1 MKFKHKIDKF
11 VSTLSE
17 RISSGGVSQLEIK
30 AEGERD
36 IFGNMPALAR
46 KAAAEGI
53 VLLKNNNALPYKLD
67 TKISVFG
74 RCQLD
79 YFYVGYGSGGDV
91 NAPYFVNVID
101 GIKNAGGH
109 VNEWLLE
116 YYKDFTKN
124 NPAPH
129 GFWGHWPMNFEEP
142 SLDDKMIERASEE
155 SDVALVVIGRAAG
168 EDRENT
174 LTKGSY
180 YLTDEERNLLDNVCN
195 HFSNVTVLLDCGN
208 IIDMQ
213 WVLDYEERLRGI
225 IYAWQ
230 GGMES
235 GNAIADVLFGRV
247 NPSGRLTDT
256 IAVRYED
263 YPSAMHFGNK
273 LFNTYVEDIFV
284 GYRYFETFSKE
295 KALFPFGYGLSYTN
309 FDIEVLDFKADN
321 DKIKVEVRVTNIGDV
336 AGKEVVELYANA
348 PQGKLSKPVMSLV
361 AFDKTINLEPK
372 ESQKITLEVPVY
384 LLASFDDT
392 GATGHKYS
400 YILEKGEY
408 KFFIGENVRDLDEA
422 GSFELK
428 EDIVLEELE
437 AVCAPKEY
445 MDRIVAFKV
454 NGSFIPKKVAL
465 KPEKPYLR
473 KRILD
478 NLPKEIGHVVHNYN
492 FSQVKS
498 GEISVEKFISSLTN
512 QELEA
517 LTRGEGGM
525 DSSYGVTG
533 NAGAFGGIIP
543 ELNKKGVPAVITTDG
558 PAGIRI
564 RKYTSLLPC
573 GTALASTFNTRLV
586 EELCSEMGKELKN
599 AGSNVLLAPGM
610 NIHRNPL
617 CGRNFEYYSEDPLVA
632 GLCAAADTRGIQSH
646 AGIGTSIKHFAANN
660 QEDNRMYVNEHISER
675 AMREIYLKG
684 FEIAVKT
691 AQPMTIMSSY
701 NLVNGVHTAN
711 SHDLLTAAARD
722 EWGFAGYV
730 MTDWG
735 TSEDMSGLFA
745 YKYNLKYGH
754 STSRECVLAGNDLQ
768 MPGQKGNRQE
778 IVASV
783 ADGTLPLG
791 QLQTCAYRILNV
803 VLQSLAY
810 DDCKPYGDQ
819 FDLAEAVT
827 VTKA

>member
-1 MKFKHKIDKF
+1 MKLKHKIDKF

-17 RISSGGVSQLEIK
+17 RISSGGVSQLEVK

-36 IFGNMPALAR
+36 IFGNMPALTR

-109 VNEWLLE
+109 INEWLLE
-116 YYKDFTKN
+116 YYKDFSKN

-142 SLDDKMIERASEE
+142 CLDDKMIERASEE

-180 YLTDEERNLLDNVCN
+180 YLTDEERTLLDNVCN

-208 IIDMQ
+208 VIDME

-225 IYAWQ
+225 VYAWQ

-235 GNAIADVLFGRV
+235 GNAIADVLYGRV

-256 IAVRYED
+256 IAVKYEN
-263 YPSAMHFGNK
+263 YPSAKHFGNK

-284 GYRYFETFSKE
+284 GYRYFETFAKE

-309 FDIEVLDFKADN
+309 FDIEVLDFKQDI
-321 DKIKVEVRVTNIGDV
+321 DKIKVEVQVTNIGDS
-336 AGKEVVELYANA
+336 AGKEVVQLYASA
-348 PQGKLSKPVMSLV
+348 PQGKLSKPCMSLV
-361 AFDKTINLEPK
+361 AFDKTINLEPNK
-372 ESQKITLEVPVY
+372 SQKLTLEVPVY
-384 LLASFDDT
+384 SFASFDDT

-408 KFFIGENVRDLDEA
+408 KFFIGENVRDVDEA
-422 GSFELK
+422 GSFEYK
-428 EDIVLEELE
+428 EDRVLEELE

-454 NGSFIPKKVAL
+454 NDSFIPKKVAL

-498 GEISVEKFISSLTN
+498 KEISVEKFVSSLTN

-525 DSSYGVTG
+525 DSSYGVAG
-533 NAGAFGGIIP
+533 NAGAYGGIIP
-543 ELNKKGVPAVITTDG
+543 QLNKKGVPAVITTDG

-573 GTALASTFNTRLV
+573 GTALASTFNTKLV
-586 EELCSEMGKELKN
+586 EELCAEMGRELKN

-617 CGRNFEYYSEDPLVA
+617 CGRNFEYFSEDPLLT
-632 GLCAAADTRGIQSH
+632 GKMAAAFVRGIQSSGGS
-646 AGIGTSIKHFAANN
+646 ACPKHFACNN
-660 QEDNRMYVNEHISER
+660 QESSRTINNSIVSQR
-675 AMREIYLKG
+675 ALREIYLKG
-684 FEIAVKT
+684 FEICVKE
-691 AQPMTIMSSY
+691 AKPLNIMTSY
-701 NLVNGVHTAN
+701 NKINGVW
-711 SHDLLTAAARD
+711 SHYNYDLATTVLRK
-722 EWGFAGYV
+722 EWGFDGCV
-730 MTDWG
+730 MTDWWMKH
-735 TSEDMSGLFA
+735 SQSHEFPNLRDNA
-745 YKYNLKYGH
+745 YRVRSQVDVY
-754 STSRECVLAGNDLQ
+754 
-768 MPGQKGNRQE
+768 MPGSFKRTEKKYKPDNSLLETIGLKNGITRGE
-778 IVASV
+778 LERSAINV
-783 ADGTLPLG
+783 LNM
-791 QLQTCAYRILNV
+791 ILK
-803 VLQSLAY
+803 LEY
-810 DDCKPYGDQ
+810 
-819 FDLAEAVT
+819 
-827 VTKA
+827 

>member
-17 RISSGGVSQLEIK
+17 RISSGGVSQLEVK
-30 AEGERD
+30 GEGERD

-79 YFYVGYGSGGDV
+79 YFYVGYGSGGNV

-180 YLTDEERNLLDNVCN
+180 YLTDEERTLLDNVCN
-195 HFSNVTVLLDCGN
+195 HFSNVTVLLDCSN

-213 WVLDYEERLRGI
+213 WALDYEERLRGI

-309 FDIEVLDFKADN
+309 FDIEALDFKADN

-372 ESQKITLEVPVY
+372 KSQKITLEVPVY

-408 KFFIGENVRDLDEA
+408 KFFIGENVRDVDEA

-428 EDIVLEELE
+428 EDRVLEELE

-617 CGRNFEYYSEDPLVA
+617 CGRNFEYFSEDPLLT
-632 GLCAAADTRGIQSH
+632 GKMAAAFVRGIQSSGGS
-646 AGIGTSIKHFAANN
+646 ACPKHFACNN
-660 QEDNRMYVNEHISER
+660 QESSRTINNSIVSQR
-675 AMREIYLKG
+675 ALREIYLKG
-684 FEIAVKT
+684 FEICVKE
-691 AQPMTIMSSY
+691 AKPLNIMTSY
-701 NLVNGVHTAN
+701 NKINGVW
-711 SHDLLTAAARD
+711 SHYNYDLATTVLRK
-722 EWGFAGYV
+722 EWGFDGCV
-730 MTDWG
+730 MTDWW
-735 TSEDMSGLFA
+735 M
-745 YKYNLKYGH
+745 KH
-754 STSRECVLAGNDLQ
+754 STSHEFPNLRDNAYRVRSQVDVY
-768 MPGQKGNRQE
+768 MPGSFKRTEKKYKPDNSLLETIGLKNGITRGE
-778 IVASV
+778 LERSAINV
-783 ADGTLPLG
+783 LNM
-791 QLQTCAYRILNV
+791 ILK
-803 VLQSLAY
+803 LEY
-810 DDCKPYGDQ
+810 
-819 FDLAEAVT
+819 
-827 VTKA
+827 

>member
-17 RISSGGVSQLEIK
+17 RISSGGVSQLEVK

-180 YLTDEERNLLDNVCN
+180 YLTDEERTLLDNVCN

-213 WVLDYEERLRGI
+213 WALDYEERLRGI

-309 FDIEVLDFKADN
+309 FDIEVLDFKADD

-372 ESQKITLEVPVY
+372 KSQKITLEVPVY

-408 KFFIGENVRDLDEA
+408 KFFIGENVRDVDEA

-428 EDIVLEELE
+428 EDRVLEELE

-498 GEISVEKFISSLTN
+498 GEISVDKFVSSLTN

-525 DSSYGVTG
+525 DSSYGVAG

-617 CGRNFEYYSEDPLVA
+617 CGRNFEYFSEDPLLT
-632 GLCAAADTRGIQSH
+632 GKMAAAFVRGIQSSGGS
-646 AGIGTSIKHFAANN
+646 ACPKHFACNN
-660 QEDNRMYVNEHISER
+660 QESSRTINNSIVSQR
-675 AMREIYLKG
+675 ALREIYLKG
-684 FEIAVKT
+684 FEICVKE
-691 AQPMTIMSSY
+691 AKPLNIMTSY
-701 NLVNGVHTAN
+701 NKINGVW
-711 SHDLLTAAARD
+711 SHYNYDLATTVLRK
-722 EWGFAGYV
+722 EWGFDGSV
-730 MTDWG
+730 MTDWWMQH
-735 TSEDMSGLFA
+735 SQSHEFPNLRDNA
-745 YKYNLKYGH
+745 YRVRSQVDVY
-754 STSRECVLAGNDLQ
+754 
-768 MPGQKGNRQE
+768 MPGAFKKTEKKYKPDNSLLETIGLKNGITRGE
-778 IVASV
+778 LERSAINV
-783 ADGTLPLG
+783 LNM
-791 QLQTCAYRILNV
+791 ILK
-803 VLQSLAY
+803 LEY
-810 DDCKPYGDQ
+810 
-819 FDLAEAVT
+819 
-827 VTKA
+827 

>member
-17 RISSGGVSQLEIK
+17 RISSGGVSQLEVK

-180 YLTDEERNLLDNVCN
+180 YLTDEERTLLDNVCN

-213 WVLDYEERLRGI
+213 WALDYEERLRGI

-256 IAVRYED
+256 VAVRYED
-263 YPSAMHFGNK
+263 YPSAKHFGNK
-273 LFNTYVEDIFV
+273 LYNTYVEDIFV

-309 FDIEVLDFKADN
+309 FDIEVLDFKSDN
-321 DKIKVEVRVTNIGDV
+321 DKIKVEIRVTNIGDV
-336 AGKEVVELYANA
+336 AGKEVVELYASA

-372 ESQKITLEVPVY
+372 KSQKITLEVPVY

-408 KFFIGENVRDLDEA
+408 KFFIGENVRDVDEA

-428 EDIVLEELE
+428 EDRVLEELE

-498 GEISVEKFISSLTN
+498 GEISVEKFVSSLTN

-617 CGRNFEYYSEDPLVA
+617 CGRNFEYFSEDPLLT
-632 GLCAAADTRGIQSH
+632 GKMAAAFVRGIQSSGGS
-646 AGIGTSIKHFAANN
+646 ACPKHFACNN
-660 QEDNRMYVNEHISER
+660 QESSRTINNSIVSQR
-675 AMREIYLKG
+675 ALREIYFKG
-684 FEIAVKT
+684 FEICVKE
-691 AQPMTIMSSY
+691 AKPLNIMTSY
-701 NLVNGVHTAN
+701 NKINGVW
-711 SHDLLTAAARD
+711 SHYNYDLATTVLRK
-722 EWGFAGYV
+722 EWGFDGCV
-730 MTDWG
+730 MTDWW
-735 TSEDMSGLFA
+735 M
-745 YKYNLKYGH
+745 KH
-754 STSRECVLAGNDLQ
+754 STSHEFPNLRDNAYRVRSQVDVY
-768 MPGQKGNRQE
+768 MPGSFKRTEKKYKPDNSLLETIGLKNGITRGE
-778 IVASV
+778 LERSAINV
-783 ADGTLPLG
+783 LNM
-791 QLQTCAYRILNV
+791 ILK
-803 VLQSLAY
+803 LEY
-810 DDCKPYGDQ
+810 
-819 FDLAEAVT
+819 
-827 VTKA
+827 

>member
-17 RISSGGVSQLEIK
+17 RISSGGVSQLEVQ

-180 YLTDEERNLLDNVCN
+180 YLTDEERTLLDNVCN

-213 WVLDYEERLRGI
+213 WALDYEERLRGI

-256 IAVRYED
+256 VAVRYED

-309 FDIEVLDFKADN
+309 FDIEVLDFKSDN

-336 AGKEVVELYANA
+336 AGKEVVELYASA

-372 ESQKITLEVPVY
+372 KSQKITLEVPVY

-408 KFFIGENVRDLDEA
+408 KFFIGENVRDVDEA

-428 EDIVLEELE
+428 EDRVLEELE

-498 GEISVEKFISSLTN
+498 GEISVEKFVSSLTN

-525 DSSYGVTG
+525 DSSYGVAG

-617 CGRNFEYYSEDPLVA
+617 CGRNFEYFSEDPLLT
-632 GLCAAADTRGIQSH
+632 GKMAAAFVRGIQSSGGS
-646 AGIGTSIKHFAANN
+646 ACPKHFACNN
-660 QEDNRMYVNEHISER
+660 QESSRTINNSIVSQR
-675 AMREIYLKG
+675 ALREIYLKG
-684 FEIAVKT
+684 FEICVKE
-691 AQPMTIMSSY
+691 AKPLNIMTSY
-701 NLVNGVHTAN
+701 NKINGVW
-711 SHDLLTAAARD
+711 SHYNYDLATTVLRK
-722 EWGFAGYV
+722 EWGFDGCV
-730 MTDWG
+730 MTDWW
-735 TSEDMSGLFA
+735 M
-745 YKYNLKYGH
+745 KH
-754 STSRECVLAGNDLQ
+754 STSHEFPNLRDNAYRVRSQVDVY
-768 MPGQKGNRQE
+768 MPGSFKRTEKKYKTDNSLLETIGLKNGITRGE
-778 IVASV
+778 LERSAINV
-783 ADGTLPLG
+783 LNM
-791 QLQTCAYRILNV
+791 ILK
-803 VLQSLAY
+803 LEY
-810 DDCKPYGDQ
+810 
-819 FDLAEAVT
+819 
-827 VTKA
+827 

>member
-17 RISSGGVSQLEIK
+17 RISSGGVSQLEVK

-180 YLTDEERNLLDNVCN
+180 YLTDEERTLLDNVCN

-213 WVLDYEERLRGI
+213 WALDYEERLRGI

-309 FDIEVLDFKADN
+309 FDIEVLDFKSDN

-336 AGKEVVELYANA
+336 AGKEVVELYASA

-372 ESQKITLEVPVY
+372 KSQKITLEVPVY

-408 KFFIGENVRDLDEA
+408 KFFIGENVRDVDEA

-428 EDIVLEELE
+428 EDRVLEELE

-473 KRILD
+473 NRILD

-498 GEISVEKFISSLTN
+498 REISVEKFVSSLTN

-525 DSSYGVTG
+525 DSSYGVAG

-617 CGRNFEYYSEDPLVA
+617 CGRNFEYFSEDPLLT
-632 GLCAAADTRGIQSH
+632 GKMAAAFVRGIQSSGGS
-646 AGIGTSIKHFAANN
+646 ACPKHFACNN
-660 QEDNRMYVNEHISER
+660 QESSRTINNSIVSQR
-675 AMREIYLKG
+675 ALREIYLKG
-684 FEIAVKT
+684 FEICVKE
-691 AQPMTIMSSY
+691 AKPLNIMTSY
-701 NLVNGVHTAN
+701 NKINGIW
-711 SHDLLTAAARD
+711 SHYNYDLATTVLRK
-722 EWGFAGYV
+722 EWGFDGCV
-730 MTDWG
+730 MTDWWMKH
-735 TSEDMSGLFA
+735 SQSHEFPNLRDNA
-745 YKYNLKYGH
+745 YRVRSQVDVY
-754 STSRECVLAGNDLQ
+754 
-768 MPGQKGNRQE
+768 MPGSFKRTEKKYKPDNSLLETIGLKNGITRGE
-778 IVASV
+778 LERSAINV
-783 ADGTLPLG
+783 LNM
-791 QLQTCAYRILNV
+791 ILK
-803 VLQSLAY
+803 LEY
-810 DDCKPYGDQ
+810 
-819 FDLAEAVT
+819 
-827 VTKA
+827 

>member
-17 RISSGGVSQLEIK
+17 RISSGGVSQLEVK

-79 YFYVGYGSGGDV
+79 YFYVGYGSGGDI

-142 SLDDKMIERASEE
+142 SIDDKMIERASEE

-180 YLTDEERNLLDNVCN
+180 YLTDEERTLLDNVCN

-256 IAVRYED
+256 VAVRYED

-309 FDIEVLDFKADN
+309 FDIEVLDFKSDN

-336 AGKEVVELYANA
+336 AGKEVVELYANV

-361 AFDKTINLEPK
+361 AFD
-372 ESQKITLEVPVY
+372 
-384 LLASFDDT
+384 DT

-400 YILEKGEY
+400 YIMEKGEY
-408 KFFIGENVRDLDEA
+408 KFFIGENVRDVDEA

-428 EDIVLEELE
+428 EDMVLEELE

-478 NLPKEIGHVVHNYN
+478 NLPNEIGHVVHNYN

-498 GEISVEKFISSLTN
+498 GEISVEKFVSSLTN

-525 DSSYGVTG
+525 DSSYGVAG

-543 ELNKKGVPAVITTDG
+543 ELNKKGVPAIITTDG

-617 CGRNFEYYSEDPLVA
+617 CGRNFEYFSEDPLLT
-632 GLCAAADTRGIQSH
+632 GKMAAAFVRGIQSSGGS
-646 AGIGTSIKHFAANN
+646 ACPKHFACNN
-660 QEDNRMYVNEHISER
+660 QESSRTINNSIVSQR
-675 AMREIYLKG
+675 ALREIYLKG
-684 FEIAVKT
+684 FEICVKE
-691 AQPMTIMSSY
+691 AKPLNIMTSY
-701 NLVNGVHTAN
+701 NKINGVW
-711 SHDLLTAAARD
+711 SHYNYDLATTVLRK
-722 EWGFAGYV
+722 EWGFDGCV
-730 MTDWG
+730 MTDWWMKH
-735 TSEDMSGLFA
+735 SASHEFPNLRDNA
-745 YKYNLKYGH
+745 YRVRSQVDVY
-754 STSRECVLAGNDLQ
+754 
-768 MPGQKGNRQE
+768 MPGSFKRTEKKYKPDNSLLETIGLKNGITRGE
-778 IVASV
+778 LERSAINV
-783 ADGTLPLG
+783 LNM
-791 QLQTCAYRILNV
+791 ILK
-803 VLQSLAY
+803 LEY
-810 DDCKPYGDQ
+810 
-819 FDLAEAVT
+819 
-827 VTKA
+827 

>member
-17 RISSGGVSQLEIK
+17 RISSGGVSQLEVK

-142 SLDDKMIERASEE
+142 SLDDKIIERASEE

-180 YLTDEERNLLDNVCN
+180 YLTDEERTLLDNVCN

-213 WVLDYEERLRGI
+213 WALDYEERLRGI

-256 IAVRYED
+256 VAVRYED

-372 ESQKITLEVPVY
+372 KSQKITLEVPVY

-408 KFFIGENVRDLDEA
+408 KFFIGENVRDVDEA

-428 EDIVLEELE
+428 EDRVLEELE

-525 DSSYGVTG
+525 DSSYGVAG

-617 CGRNFEYYSEDPLVA
+617 CGRNFEYFSEDPLLT
-632 GLCAAADTRGIQSH
+632 GKMAAAFVRGIQSSGGS
-646 AGIGTSIKHFAANN
+646 ACPKHFACNN
-660 QEDNRMYVNEHISER
+660 QESSRTINNSIVSQR
-675 AMREIYLKG
+675 ALREIYLKG
-684 FEIAVKT
+684 FEICVKE
-691 AQPMTIMSSY
+691 AKPLNIMTSY
-701 NLVNGVHTAN
+701 NKINGVW
-711 SHDLLTAAARD
+711 SHYNYDLATTVLRK
-722 EWGFAGYV
+722 EWGFDGCV
-730 MTDWG
+730 MTDWWMKH
-735 TSEDMSGLFA
+735 SQSHEFPNLRDNA
-745 YKYNLKYGH
+745 YRVRSQVDVY
-754 STSRECVLAGNDLQ
+754 
-768 MPGQKGNRQE
+768 MPGSFKRTEKKYKPDNSLLETIGLKNGITRGE
-778 IVASV
+778 LERSAINV
-783 ADGTLPLG
+783 LNM
-791 QLQTCAYRILNV
+791 ILK
-803 VLQSLAY
+803 LEY
-810 DDCKPYGDQ
+810 
-819 FDLAEAVT
+819 
-827 VTKA
+827 

>member
-17 RISSGGVSQLEIK
+17 RISSGGVSQLEVK

-180 YLTDEERNLLDNVCN
+180 YLTDEERTLLDNVCN

-213 WVLDYEERLRGI
+213 WALDYEERLRGI

-372 ESQKITLEVPVY
+372 KSQKITLEVPVY

-400 YILEKGEY
+400 YIMEKGEY
-408 KFFIGENVRDLDEA
+408 KFFIGENVRDVDEA

-428 EDIVLEELE
+428 EDMVLEELE

-498 GEISVEKFISSLTN
+498 GEISVEKFVSSLTN

-525 DSSYGVTG
+525 DSSYGVAG

-617 CGRNFEYYSEDPLVA
+617 CGRNFEYFSEDPLLT
-632 GLCAAADTRGIQSH
+632 GKMAAAFVRGIQSSGGS
-646 AGIGTSIKHFAANN
+646 ACPKHFACNN
-660 QEDNRMYVNEHISER
+660 QESSRTINNSIVSQR
-675 AMREIYLKG
+675 ALREIYLKG
-684 FEIAVKT
+684 FEICVKE
-691 AQPMTIMSSY
+691 AKPLNIMTSY
-701 NLVNGVHTAN
+701 NKINGVW
-711 SHDLLTAAARD
+711 SHYNYDLATTVLRK
-722 EWGFAGYV
+722 EWGFDGCV
-730 MTDWG
+730 MTDWWMKH
-735 TSEDMSGLFA
+735 SQSHEFPNLHDNA
-745 YKYNLKYGH
+745 YRVRSQVDVY
-754 STSRECVLAGNDLQ
+754 
-768 MPGQKGNRQE
+768 MPGSFKRTEKKYKPDNSLLETIGLKNGITRGE
-778 IVASV
+778 LERSAINV
-783 ADGTLPLG
+783 LNM
-791 QLQTCAYRILNV
+791 ILK
-803 VLQSLAY
+803 LEY
-810 DDCKPYGDQ
+810 
-819 FDLAEAVT
+819 
-827 VTKA
+827 

>member
-17 RISSGGVSQLEIK
+17 RISSGGVSQLEVK

-180 YLTDEERNLLDNVCN
+180 YLTDEERTLLDNVCN

-213 WVLDYEERLRGI
+213 WALDYEERLRGI

-309 FDIEVLDFKADN
+309 FDIEVLDFKSDN

-336 AGKEVVELYANA
+336 AGKEVVELYASA

-372 ESQKITLEVPVY
+372 KSQKITLEVPVY

-408 KFFIGENVRDLDEA
+408 KFFIGENVRDVDEA

-428 EDIVLEELE
+428 EDRVLEELE

-473 KRILD
+473 NRILD

-498 GEISVEKFISSLTN
+498 REISVEKFVSSLTN

-525 DSSYGVTG
+525 DSSYGVAG

-617 CGRNFEYYSEDPLVA
+617 CGRNFEYFSEDPLLT
-632 GLCAAADTRGIQSH
+632 GKMAAAFVRGIQSSGGS
-646 AGIGTSIKHFAANN
+646 ACPKHFACNN
-660 QEDNRMYVNEHISER
+660 QESSRTINNSIVSQR
-675 AMREIYLKG
+675 ALREIYLKG
-684 FEIAVKT
+684 FEICEKEAK
-691 AQPMTIMSSY
+691 PLNIMTSY
-701 NLVNGVHTAN
+701 NKINGIW
-711 SHDLLTAAARD
+711 SHYNYDLATTVLRK
-722 EWGFAGYV
+722 EWGFDGCV
-730 MTDWG
+730 MTDWWMKH
-735 TSEDMSGLFA
+735 SQSHEFPNLRDNA
-745 YKYNLKYGH
+745 YRVRSQVDVY
-754 STSRECVLAGNDLQ
+754 
-768 MPGQKGNRQE
+768 MPGSFKRTEKKYKPDNSLLETIGLKNGITRGE
-778 IVASV
+778 LERSAINV
-783 ADGTLPLG
+783 LNM
-791 QLQTCAYRILNV
+791 ILK
-803 VLQSLAY
+803 LEY
-810 DDCKPYGDQ
+810 
-819 FDLAEAVT
+819 
-827 VTKA
+827 

>member
-17 RISSGGVSQLEIK
+17 RISSGGVSQLEVK

-142 SLDDKMIERASEE
+142 SLDDKMIERAGEE

-180 YLTDEERNLLDNVCN
+180 YLTDEERTLLDNVCN

-213 WVLDYEERLRGI
+213 WALDYEERLRGI

-256 IAVRYED
+256 VAVRYED
-263 YPSAMHFGNK
+263 YPSAKHFGNK
-273 LFNTYVEDIFV
+273 LYNTYVEDIFV

-321 DKIKVEVRVTNIGDV
+321 DKNKVEIRVTNIGDV
-336 AGKEVVELYANA
+336 AGKEVVELYASA

-408 KFFIGENVRDLDEA
+408 KFFIGENVRDVDEA
-422 GSFELK
+422 
-428 EDIVLEELE
+428 
-437 AVCAPKEY
+437 
-445 MDRIVAFKV
+445 
-454 NGSFIPKKVAL
+454 
-465 KPEKPYLR
+465 
-473 KRILD
+473 
-478 NLPKEIGHVVHNYN
+478 
-492 FSQVKS
+492 
-498 GEISVEKFISSLTN
+498 
-512 QELEA
+512 
-517 LTRGEGGM
+517 
-525 DSSYGVTG
+525 
-533 NAGAFGGIIP
+533 
-543 ELNKKGVPAVITTDG
+543 
-558 PAGIRI
+558 
-564 RKYTSLLPC
+564 
-573 GTALASTFNTRLV
+573 
-586 EELCSEMGKELKN
+586 
-599 AGSNVLLAPGM
+599 
-610 NIHRNPL
+610 
-617 CGRNFEYYSEDPLVA
+617 
-632 GLCAAADTRGIQSH
+632 
-646 AGIGTSIKHFAANN
+646 
-660 QEDNRMYVNEHISER
+660 
-675 AMREIYLKG
+675 
-684 FEIAVKT
+684 
-691 AQPMTIMSSY
+691 
-701 NLVNGVHTAN
+701 
-711 SHDLLTAAARD
+711 
-722 EWGFAGYV
+722 
-730 MTDWG
+730 
-735 TSEDMSGLFA
+735 
-745 YKYNLKYGH
+745 
-754 STSRECVLAGNDLQ
+754 
-768 MPGQKGNRQE
+768 
-778 IVASV
+778 
-783 ADGTLPLG
+783 
-791 QLQTCAYRILNV
+791 
-803 VLQSLAY
+803 
-810 DDCKPYGDQ
+810 
-819 FDLAEAVT
+819 
-827 VTKA
+827 

>member
-17 RISSGGVSQLEIK
+17 RISSGGVSQLEVK
-30 AEGERD
+30 GEGERD

-180 YLTDEERNLLDNVCN
+180 YLTDEERTLLDNVCN

-213 WVLDYEERLRGI
+213 WALDYEERLRGI

-309 FDIEVLDFKADN
+309 FDIEALDFKADN

-372 ESQKITLEVPVY
+372 KSQKITLEVPVY

-408 KFFIGENVRDLDEA
+408 KFFIGENVRDVDEA

-428 EDIVLEELE
+428 EDRVLEELE

-617 CGRNFEYYSEDPLVA
+617 CGRNFEYFSEDPLLT
-632 GLCAAADTRGIQSH
+632 GKMAAAFVRGIQSSGGS
-646 AGIGTSIKHFAANN
+646 ACPKHFACNN
-660 QEDNRMYVNEHISER
+660 QESSRTINNSIVSQR
-675 AMREIYLKG
+675 ALREIYLKG
-684 FEIAVKT
+684 FEICVKE
-691 AQPMTIMSSY
+691 AKPLNIMTSY
-701 NLVNGVHTAN
+701 NKINGVW
-711 SHDLLTAAARD
+711 SHYNYDLATTVLRK
-722 EWGFAGYV
+722 EWGFDGCV
-730 MTDWG
+730 MTDWW
-735 TSEDMSGLFA
+735 M
-745 YKYNLKYGH
+745 KH
-754 STSRECVLAGNDLQ
+754 STSHEFPNLRDNAYRVRSQVDVY
-768 MPGQKGNRQE
+768 MPGSFKRTEKKYKPDNSLLETIGLKNGITRGE
-778 IVASV
+778 LERSAINV
-783 ADGTLPLG
+783 LNM
-791 QLQTCAYRILNV
+791 ILK
-803 VLQSLAY
+803 LEY
-810 DDCKPYGDQ
+810 
-819 FDLAEAVT
+819 
-827 VTKA
+827 